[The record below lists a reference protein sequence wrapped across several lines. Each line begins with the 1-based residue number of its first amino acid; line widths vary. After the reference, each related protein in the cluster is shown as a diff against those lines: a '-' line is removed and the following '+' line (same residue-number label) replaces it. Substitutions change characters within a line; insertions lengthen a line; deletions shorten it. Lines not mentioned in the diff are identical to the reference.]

1 MPILY
6 YDNQPT
12 VDIIHNPKHHS
23 KAKHI
28 NIRYFYVRNDIVK
41 AGRLQVEHIP
51 RENQLTDIMTKQLPY
66 DRYQRLRSGIG
77 LRG

>member
-6 YDNQPT
+6 CDNQPT
-12 VDIIHNPKHHS
+12 VDIIHSPKHHS
-23 KAKHI
+23 KTKHI

-51 RENQLTDIMTKQLPY
+51 GENQLTDILTKQLLY
-66 DRYQRLRSGIG
+66 DKY
-77 LRG
+77 

>member
-12 VDIIHNPKHHS
+12 IDIIHNLKHYS
-23 KAKHI
+23 KAKYI
-28 NIRYFYVRNDIVK
+28 NIRYFYVQNDIVK

-51 RENQLTDIMTKQLPY
+51 RENQLTDILTKQLPY
-66 DRYQRLRSGIG
+66 DKY
-77 LRG
+77 